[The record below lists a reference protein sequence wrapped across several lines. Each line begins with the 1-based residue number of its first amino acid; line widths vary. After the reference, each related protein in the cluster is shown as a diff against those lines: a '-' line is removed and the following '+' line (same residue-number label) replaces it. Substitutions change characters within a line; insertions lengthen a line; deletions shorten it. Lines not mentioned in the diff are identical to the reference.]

1 MWCQC
6 GTILYAIVMLIIMM
20 KYGTLQKVVSTKFM
34 NLREQFMKVLITNRY
49 VLLVIFKEHSFVS
62 NLMN

>member
-1 MWCQC
+1 MQ
-6 GTILYAIVMLIIMM
+6 YAIVMLIIMM

-49 VLLVIFKEHSFVS
+49 VLLVVFKEHNFVS